1 MKYVMLICGLV
12 LASCAVQAQDF
23 EWYKTIKNVKGSIKV
38 LSEDLVVIITDA
50 DPNERYISRQLPD
63 SLKKDGLKVT
73 FTGEVGKIPPN
84 FRMAGTP
91 LKLHSIKVSCA
102 EAKKYGLKVK
112 KYKF

>member
-12 LASCAVQAQDF
+12 LASCVAQAQDF
-23 EWYKTIKNVKGSIKV
+23 EWYKTIQNVKGTIKV
-38 LSEDLVVIITDA
+38 LNEDMAVIIPDTDS
-50 DPNERYISRQLPD
+50 NNRYISRQLPD

-91 LKLHSIKVSCA
+91 LKLHSIKVSCG
-102 EAKKYGLKVK
+102 EAKKFGLKVK